1 MSDNNKVVK
10 SGIWYTVASIAIRA
24 VAIVTSPIYTSMLS
38 TGDYGIANTF
48 NSWVEVF
55 NIITCLC
62 VVYSI
67 GRAKIDYGDK
77 FDEYMSALQ
86 TLSSSFAF
94 VVLIFV
100 TIFREQVSALIKY
113 EIPLVMALFIY
124 LCIYPS
130 VEYTLQKCRYEYK
143 YKENIIISVI
153 TCVSTV
159 VFSILL
165 MLLFNEKRYFGKI
178 LGTILP
184 TFLMGLF
191 CYIRILKKGK
201 TLYNKEYWTY
211 ALKFGL
217 PMIPHAFALVILA
230 QIDRIM
236 IKDICGPSDT
246 GLYTYGYGFATLLA
260 IFTNAIGQ
268 AWLPWFNE
276 QLHIGNRDEIKNIQK
291 KLVLLGIF
299 LSIGFVT
306 VAPEALVVLAP
317 NARDYWIA
325 KWVIP
330 PVALGTLAQYFYTNY
345 VNLEL
350 YLKKTPVIAASSIT
364 AAIVN
369 YGLNLIAIP
378 RFGYISAAYTT
389 LLSYVFLMIFHYVA
403 TRFVLREHVY
413 QDSFMFIGLL
423 VSIAAGT
430 LIMYFYKDGGMYI
443 AGRYICAVILL
454 GIFAFICRDD
464 IIRLYAYV
472 KERYIKKVSR

>member
-1 MSDNNKVVK
+1 MDNKKTALK
-10 SGIWYTVASIAIRA
+10 SGIWYTISSIAIRA
-24 VAIVTSPIYTSMLS
+24 VAIITSPIYTSMLS

-48 NSWVEVF
+48 NSWIEVF

-67 GRAKIDYGDK
+67 GRAKIDYAEK
-77 FDEYMSALQ
+77 FDEYMSSLQ
-86 TLSSSFAF
+86 ALSSSFAF
-94 VVLIFV
+94 VVLILV
-100 TIFREQVSALIKY
+100 TIFRHQVSEWIEY
-113 EIPLVMALFIY
+113 EIPFVIVLFVY
-124 LCIYPS
+124 LCISPS

-143 YKENIIISVI
+143 YKENIIISVVI
-153 TCVSTV
+153 CISTV
-159 VFSILL
+159 VFSIVL
-165 MLLFNEKRYFGKI
+165 MLVFNDKRYAGKI

-191 CYIRILKKGK
+191 CYVRILRNGK
-201 TLYNKEYWTY
+201 VFYNKEYWTY
-211 ALKFGL
+211 ALKFGI

-236 IKDICGPSDT
+236 IKSICGPSDT

-260 IFTNAIGQ
+260 VFTNAIGQ
-268 AWLPWFNE
+268 AWLPWFND
-276 QLHIGNRDEIKNIQK
+276 QLNLGNKEEIKQIQK

-299 LSIGFVT
+299 LTVGFIT
-306 VAPEALVVLAP
+306 VAPEALVILAP

-350 YLKKTPVIAASSIT
+350 FRKKTPLIAASSIAT
-364 AAIVN
+364 AAVN
-369 YGLNLIAIP
+369 WGLNAIAIP

-389 LLSYVFLMIFHYVA
+389 LISYVFLMIFHYVA
-403 TRFVLREHVY
+403 TRFVLKEKIY

-423 VSIAAGT
+423 MST
-430 LIMYFYKDGGMYI
+430 LVGMIIMSFYKDGANNI
-443 AGRYICAVILL
+443 CLRYLTAIVIL
-454 GIFAFICRDD
+454 GIFAIVRRND
-464 IIRLYAYV
+464 IITLYAYV
-472 KERYIKKVSR
+472 RKKYLHK